1 MNHAPVDPTLDLTL
15 QRVIAAPPDSL
26 WRAWTEPDRLAQWW
40 LPAPAVARVE
50 VLDARPGGG
59 LVTSMSDDGAEFVPH
74 MDAVFLVVDRG
85 EQLVFT
91 NAIDSAWRPAAP
103 APVAM
108 TAQIVFGAHPD
119 GTDYRVT
126 VRHGDPAS
134 CRLHEELGFHDG
146 WGAVTDALAS
156 LVERSPAT

>member
-1 MNHAPVDPTLDLTL
+1 
-15 QRVIAAPPDSL
+15 
-26 WRAWTEPDRLAQWW
+26 
-40 LPAPAVARVE
+40 
-50 VLDARPGGG
+50 
-59 LVTSMSDDGAEFVPH
+59 
-74 MDAVFLVVDRG
+74 
-85 EQLVFT
+85 
-91 NAIDSAWRPAAP
+91 
-103 APVAM
+103 M

-156 LVERSPAT
+156 STSCLEDLASGVPGSRRFISNPLASNAAPRPACAFSLRL